1 MSRSLGIAL
10 VLLGSACSNAP
21 VDSNTDQARMSLVER
36 TASDR
41 GVKIYWV
48 NPPQK
53 EETAK
58 KSGG

>member
-10 VLLGSACSNAP
+10 VLLGGACSSAP
-21 VDSNTDQARMSLVER
+21 VDSNTDQARMSMVER

-53 EETAK
+53 EEAK